1 MKLIVEPR
9 NSAFC
14 RTRVAWCIPPAR
26 KLICPGDYAPYFIM
40 RRYIYIFP
48 PGRKPSPCYQ
58 NKDDRT
64 TSPLLLSL
72 LFFSSR
78 SPFFSPF
85 FFIHALFPSLWLLHR
100 IITRMQICPLD
111 RYPRRVYPFFFLPP
125 PRQREILLGERRRIR
140 ERIRWSISIISR
152 AYYLFTIFF
161 EKTFNPPSSRGES
174 RWYDI
179 NGLLRYKIS

>member
-111 RYPRRVYPFFFLPP
+111 RYPRRVYPFFFY
-125 PRQREILLGERRRIR
+125 PRHGNGK
-140 ERIRWSISIISR
+140 
-152 AYYLFTIFF
+152 YYL
-161 EKTFNPPSSRGES
+161 EKGEGYGSGYVDPSQLFRGRIIYLRFS
-174 RWYDI
+174 LRKLLTL
-179 NGLLRYKIS
+179 LLREASLGDTI

>member
-1 MKLIVEPR
+1 MYSTGSKTYLPR
-9 NSAFC
+9 RLRAIFHNAS
-14 RTRVAWCIPPAR
+14 V
-26 KLICPGDYAPYFIM
+26 
-40 RRYIYIFP
+40 YIYSLRVVSRRPAI
-48 PGRKPSPCYQ
+48 KI
-58 NKDDRT
+58 KT
-64 TSPLLLSL
+64 TEQPLPLLLSL

-100 IITRMQICPLD
+100 IITRMQIYPLD

-125 PRQREILLGERRRIR
+125 PRQREILLGERRGIR
-140 ERIRWSISIISR
+140 ERIRWSISIFSR